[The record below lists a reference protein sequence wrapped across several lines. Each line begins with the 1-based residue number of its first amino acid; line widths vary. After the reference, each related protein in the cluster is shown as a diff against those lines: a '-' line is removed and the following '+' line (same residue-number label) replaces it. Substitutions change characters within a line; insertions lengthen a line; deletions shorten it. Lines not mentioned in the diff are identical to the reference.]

1 MSFRLLAAAAVLSA
15 ACLSTPVLADDPN
28 DPLMRDPRARA
39 RDREIIRQLNREEY
53 ARTRARDARYAEG
66 WRAYR
71 ELPARRAEHARA
83 MAQYERQRAQYERDM
98 AEWRHAVA
106 ACRAGD
112 YRYCD
117 R

>member
-1 MSFRLLAAAAVLSA
+1 MPVRLLAGIAVIAAAFA
-15 ACLSTPVLADDPN
+15 ATPVMADDPN
-28 DPLMRDPRARA
+28 DPAMRDPRARA
-39 RDREIIRQLNREEY
+39 RDRAIIRQLNRDEL
-53 ARTRARDARYAEG
+53 ARVRARDARYASG

-83 MAQYERQRAQYERDM
+83 MAQYERDRAQYDRDM
-98 AEWRHAVA
+98 AAWRHAVA
-106 ACRAGD
+106 RCQSGD